1 MNDIVFLVDNTKEP
15 FTTSKVIADRTG
27 MNHRRVKDAI
37 RKHEHEIRSFGLL
50 GAYATES
57 SGGRP
62 EEIYRLNEQQATFLM
77 TLLKNTPMVVD
88 FKAELVRRF
97 YAMRTELY
105 HVKYEKLERKPIRIG
120 LTDAIKALPESP
132 HKHLKYKQYTDLAYK
147 LAIGKT
153 AKQIRMER
161 GANKKDTASNFL
173 TSEEIEAVSKAEN
186 SISVLLGI
194 GMSYSEIK
202 SALSNSIISLNN

>member
-105 HVKYEKLERKPIRIG
+105 NVKYEKLERRPIRIG

-153 AKQIRMER
+153 AKQVRMER

-202 SALSNSIISLNN
+202 SALSNSIIPLNN

>member
-105 HVKYEKLERKPIRIG
+105 NVKYEKLERKPIRIG
-120 LTDAIKALPESP
+120 LIDAIKALPESP

-153 AKQIRMER
+153 AKQVRMER

-202 SALSNSIISLNN
+202 SALSNSIIPLNN

>member
-105 HVKYEKLERKPIRIG
+105 NVKYEKLERKPIRIG

-153 AKQIRMER
+153 AKQVRMER
-161 GANKKDTASNFL
+161 GANKKDTASNYL

-202 SALSNSIISLNN
+202 SALSNSIIPLSN

>member
-105 HVKYEKLERKPIRIG
+105 NVKYEKLERKPIRIG

-153 AKQIRMER
+153 AKQVRMER

-173 TSEEIEAVSKAEN
+173 TSKEIEAVSKAEN

-202 SALSNSIISLNN
+202 SALSNSIIPLNN

>member
-105 HVKYEKLERKPIRIG
+105 NVKHEKLERKPIRIG

-153 AKQIRMER
+153 AKQVRMER

-202 SALSNSIISLNN
+202 SALSNSIIPLNN

>member
-105 HVKYEKLERKPIRIG
+105 NVKYEKLERKPIRIG

-202 SALSNSIISLNN
+202 SALSNSIIPLNN

>member
-1 MNDIVFLVDNTKEP
+1 MNDLVFLVDNTKEP

-88 FKAELVRRF
+88 FKVELVRRF

-105 HVKYEKLERKPIRIG
+105 NVKYEKLERKPIRIG

-202 SALSNSIISLNN
+202 SALSNSIIPLNN

>member
-105 HVKYEKLERKPIRIG
+105 NVKYEKLERKPIRIG
-120 LTDAIKALPESP
+120 LTDAIKALPEIP

-153 AKQIRMER
+153 AKQVRMER

-202 SALSNSIISLNN
+202 SALSNSIIPLNN

>member
-105 HVKYEKLERKPIRIG
+105 NVKYEKLERKPIRIG

-153 AKQIRMER
+153 AKQVRMER

-202 SALSNSIISLNN
+202 SALSNSIIPLNN

>member
-105 HVKYEKLERKPIRIG
+105 NVKYEKLERKPIRIG

-153 AKQIRMER
+153 AKQVRMER

-202 SALSNSIISLNN
+202 AALSNSIIPLNN

>member
-88 FKAELVRRF
+88 FKVELVRRF

-105 HVKYEKLERKPIRIG
+105 NVKYEKLERKPIRIG

-202 SALSNSIISLNN
+202 SALSNSIIPLNN

>member
-88 FKAELVRRF
+88 FKVELVRRF

-105 HVKYEKLERKPIRIG
+105 NVKYEKLERKPIRIG

-153 AKQIRMER
+153 AKKSELSAEQI
-161 GANKKDTASNFL
+161 KKTPQA
-173 TSEEIEAVSKAEN
+173 TS
-186 SISVLLGI
+186 
-194 GMSYSEIK
+194 
-202 SALSNSIISLNN
+202 

>member
-105 HVKYEKLERKPIRIG
+105 NVKYEKLERKPIRIG

-153 AKQIRMER
+153 AKQVRMER

-194 GMSYSEIK
+194 GMGYSEIK
-202 SALSNSIISLNN
+202 SALSNSIIPLNN

>member
-105 HVKYEKLERKPIRIG
+105 NVKYEKLERKPIRIG

-147 LAIGKT
+147 LAIGKI
-153 AKQIRMER
+153 AKQVRMER

-202 SALSNSIISLNN
+202 SALSNSIIPLNN

>member
-15 FTTSKVIADRTG
+15 FTTSKVIADRAG
-27 MNHRRVKDAI
+27 VNHRRVKDAI

-105 HVKYEKLERKPIRIG
+105 NVKYEKLERKPIRIG

-153 AKQIRMER
+153 AKQVRIER

-202 SALSNSIISLNN
+202 SALSNSIIPLNN